1 MGTEEQ
7 LSLPMTR
14 DSFQLRDH
22 LQRLAGRPVSLFLT
36 DNTSSMVSLRLEGR
50 VAVVRLHRMFLDA
63 GSDVLDEIAGFLRRG
78 KGTIPKARHF
88 LKQNGHRIRKAVPRK
103 TAVRPEGKCHNLDD
117 ILRSLNREYFDGR
130 ISPAITWGSRSP
142 ACAVRKRTLGSYHR
156 QMNII
161 RINPVLDRKSVPR
174 YFVEFVVYHEMLHAD
189 LGAHEKNGRRV
200 VHSREFRQR
209 ERLFNHFEKAAAW
222 EKRGRF

>member
-1 MGTEEQ
+1 MGTIEQ

-14 DSFQLRDH
+14 DSFQLRDY
-22 LQRLAGRPVSLFLT
+22 LQRLAGRPVSLSLT
-36 DNTSSMVSLRLEGR
+36 DNTSSMVSLTLKGS

-78 KGTIPKARHF
+78 KGTIPKVRHF
-88 LKQNGHRIRKAVPRK
+88 LKQNSHRIRKAEPRR
-103 TAVRPEGKCHNLDD
+103 TAVKPEGKCHNLDE
-117 ILRSLNREYFDGR
+117 ILRSLNVEYFDGR
-130 ISPAITWGSRSP
+130 LSPAITWGSRSP

-156 QMNII
+156 QMNSI

-189 LGAHEKNGRRV
+189 MGAQEKNGRRV
-200 VHSREFRQR
+200 VHTREFRAR
-209 ERLFNHFEKAAAW
+209 ERLFSHFGRATAW
-222 EKRGRF
+222 EKLGRF